1 MGLPKT
7 GLEKRMREY
16 ACEHTKDTPKTGKPN
31 SALYGDLW
39 PVRGQG
45 RETNTTEAPALLG
58 HCGPVVNE
66 QDKPDQPQK
75 DDTQPLPL

>member
-39 PVRGQG
+39 PVRGRG

-58 HCGPVVNE
+58 QRAPVVNG
-66 QDKPDQPQK
+66 QGQPNQPQK